1 MLDMTSLK
9 KWSLLV
15 PTTIIPLLYLVGY
28 FYQEGYLSAFA
39 LDNSFFPLT
48 LPEYMMQTFYVVLSL
63 VSYLFTQLNNNLSYL
78 FYLAVAL
85 VVTGLFMTWFDPH
98 QPQVA
103 RTLRHYLRQQRFKM
117 LWIPALMGLAGI
129 IGFYLLLLVIGL
141 MALLPLGAY
150 TYGEKIARGQIA
162 DFNNCQNLQ
171 TLPTDLRCVV
181 VMENRDRHTGMLI
194 ARSATHIAIW
204 SGDEAEMFETA
215 GKQLQIMRGKAE
227 KKEKQQERE

>member
-28 FYQEGYLSAFA
+28 FYQEGYLSVFA

-48 LPEYMMQTFYVVLSL
+48 LPEYMMQTFYAVLSL
-63 VSYLFTQLNNNLSYL
+63 ISYLLTQLNNNFHYL
-78 FYLAVAL
+78 YYPAAFLA
-85 VVTGLFMTWFDPH
+85 VTGLFMTWFHPH
-98 QPQVA
+98 QPKVA
-103 RTLRHYLRQQRFKM
+103 RTIRHYLRQQHFKM
-117 LWIPALMGLAGI
+117 FWIPALMGITGL

-150 TYGEKIARGQIA
+150 TYGEKNAREQIA

-171 TLPTDLRCVV
+171 DIPNNLRCVV

-194 ARSATHIAIW
+194 ARSATHIAVW
-204 SGDEAEMFETA
+204 NGDQARVFETA
-215 GKQLQIMRGKAE
+215 GKQLQIMHGKAE
-227 KKEKQQERE
+227 K